1 MTPRRDAS
9 QASIRLTRRGGPDG
23 HLLSTF
29 NKKDNDKTPDPIKRE
44 PEPVPEPERERQLS
58 TDAEPMSTP
67 DAESSDS
74 DTPQRPRR
82 EETQALGEKLAA
94 ATGYS
99 SPAYTLNTRSSTSRN
114 TRNPLKRASSNFM
127 DDEDDPWSLTS
138 SQKTRK
144 RSNQATFAKSK
155 PPSFSSGPNSSARS
169 PATARSKTSS
179 AKSAKGSKKGDSS
192 SDSVSEFRVP
202 LHIDAPSPRKP
213 KRDPTPQFK
222 MPPDFQASSFP
233 TSSIDIQGLS
243 SDSDLTPLSSPSASI
258 AEEMREH
265 GFESKDKRS
274 PSPPRKAL
282 CPMCKDEVDPE
293 LLKQFQAQPK
303 QRLREQQQFCT
314 SHKREAATKEWEVQG
329 YPEINWDIFEKRLVG
344 YYSNLE
350 RLLDLSGQS
359 YYRNIL
365 DSAYKAGKSLRLT
378 IEGDGIET
386 ISCGYYGT
394 KGSQKM
400 LFAVMERFA
409 VRLRRLANEDS
420 LVAKVGIAGYAQSVL
435 VPELAT
441 LLIKED
447 MGVDTSV
454 AREIMRDSIEIG
466 LRLNPQ
472 ADDIVHVDEDLE
484 EVSE

>member
-1 MTPRRDAS
+1 MTSRRDAS
-9 QASIRLTRRGGPDG
+9 QASIGLTRRGGPDG

-29 NKKDNDKTPDPIKRE
+29 NKKENDKVRDPIKRE

-58 TDAEPMSTP
+58 TDAEPMSTT

-94 ATGYS
+94 ASGYS

-114 TRNPLKRASSNFM
+114 TRNPLKRTSSNFM
-127 DDEDDPWSLTS
+127 DDEDDPWSLQS

-144 RSNQATFAKSK
+144 RSGQATFAKSK
-155 PPSFSSGPNSSARS
+155 PSSFSSGPNSSARS
-169 PATARSKTSS
+169 PATAKSKTSS
-179 AKSAKGSKKGDSS
+179 AKSAKGSKNGDTS
-192 SDSVSEFRVP
+192 SDSDLEFKVP

-213 KRDPTPQFK
+213 KRDPTPQFR
-222 MPPDFQASSFP
+222 MPPEIQASSFP
-233 TSSIDIQGLS
+233 TSSIDIQDLS

-265 GFESKDKRS
+265 GFEAKNKRS

-282 CPMCKDEVDPE
+282 CPMCKDE
-293 LLKQFQAQPK
+293 AQPK

-329 YPEINWDIFEKRLVG
+329 YPEINWDIFEERLVG
-344 YYSNLE
+344 YFSNLE

-378 IEGDGIET
+378 IDGDGIET

-472 ADDIVHVDEDLE
+472 ADDIVHVDEDIG